1 MLNMDLN
8 QSSSSQFFD
17 KDENIYLLMFIL
29 DPLLLIGII
38 ILFWSKPLKEILIH
52 RTREFY
58 YYYIFYGS
66 IPVFFATLFF
76 IYLAYFENPTL
87 SYELKNI
94 RIQVPLKTVDLIDHR
109 GEIINFNKFKGKV
122 LIITSFYSH
131 CEAMCPLILR
141 QVRDISNQIKDKSQ
155 IKIFAITMDPER
167 DTPQQLDI
175 TAKSY
180 KMDEPYYHFLT
191 GDKDLINQY
200 LDQLNFARKY
210 NPKTGEYSHAN
221 IILIVDKNNKLA
233 YRFTI
238 NEQQKKLAIDA
249 IKYLL
254 NE

>member
-1 MLNMDLN
+1 
-8 QSSSSQFFD
+8 
-17 KDENIYLLMFIL
+17 
-29 DPLLLIGII
+29 
-38 ILFWSKPLKEILIH
+38 
-52 RTREFY
+52 
-58 YYYIFYGS
+58 
-66 IPVFFATLFF
+66 
-76 IYLAYFENPTL
+76 
-87 SYELKNI
+87 
-94 RIQVPLKTVDLIDHR
+94 
-109 GEIINFNKFKGKV
+109 
-122 LIITSFYSH
+122 
-131 CEAMCPLILR
+131 MCPLILR
-141 QVRDISNQIKDKSQ
+141 KVRDISNQIKGKSQ